1 MIPGDLPVWMQVNI
15 CLEAAYECKR
25 KGYNDETVDLLL
37 GNAEKLLL
45 TCSTTETLQIKEKTN
60 FDDTVKAING
70 SSTLLGTGVDNIVDT
85 LKGSV
90 AKAVNTLTHALP
102 FMTEKVQEIVNSLN
116 PFNSSKLFQKGGK
129 KLSEKKRLR
138 IIKDI
143 LDGLGLESVAIG
155 KLNEEL
161 SRDKI
166 ALAKLTTLEKE
177 LSAEN
182 FNLKTAKTSLGM
194 ITAELKTAKG
204 EHEKALVKKKA
215 EQDRLVENQKIATG
229 LLEGTGRLQIQEKE
243 RQIKSLEKT
252 AIEVAAKSGSPTL
265 EAELQTK
272 LQEANAVI
280 TAANARIT
288 ALEGEIGKKDA
299 IAAEQLKITDA
310 DKERLQKIIETLTEA
325 AKSSAEE
332 LRNAKILAESS
343 GTLISKIEE
352 LNSKITELEGLK
364 TTLETEKTA
373 LVTERD
379 NLVTE
384 KATLQ
389 SQVDSPDET
398 TLKEAIRLKDEA
410 IQSKETAIR
419 EKDEAIREKD
429 KANQT
434 IKSSVRIALQKEIEA
449 LKAIVKEK
457 NEAIG
462 AHLNELGDGFSENST
477 VSDVIKKLKSDH
489 EIEIGTSKTRFSEL
503 QIAHDKFKRDLESA
517 EQTIQAL
524 QNAARP
530 SPNDSDFVTELPE
543 PIPTFEPEAIPTFE
557 PETSVPVPDDSVK
570 ELSAEEEMNA
580 IVDKLKQLNPDI
592 NGTDTKLFFNGTGG
606 IGLETQEDPD
616 KTSTK
621 DPERVFFIRKVA
633 GSNDWMPIIDGS
645 VVNLANMKAVRTS
658 TIEGANNLR
667 KAYLNKLQNLYRA
680 PLSSIEKQTSVTPS
694 FISHNN
700 LVSYNILKT
709 YTAGELEKYA
719 NDNLDIFHG
728 KVSEIDVMAL
738 KQLVWLFDND
748 ERGTKKGTCMLIG
761 NQTDKFYEKTYAE
774 WNKMGGFI
782 YFFEARNEFAKIDSS
797 AGFNYNR
804 MYTIQNIIRKTLEDV
819 DVN

>member
-1 MIPGDLPVWMQVNI
+1 MIPGDLPLWMQVNI

-25 KGYNDETVDLLL
+25 KGYNDETVNLLL
-37 GNAEKLLL
+37 SNANELLL
-45 TCSTTETLQIKEKTN
+45 TCSSTETLQIKEKTD
-60 FDDTVKAING
+60 FDNTVDAINNG
-70 SSTLLGTGVDNIVDT
+70 SSVILGTGKDNIVDT

-90 AKAVNTLTHALP
+90 AKAVTTLTHVLP
-102 FMTEKVQEIVNSLN
+102 FMTEKVKDLVDALN
-116 PFNSSKLFQKGGK
+116 PFNFKSSKLFQKGGK
-129 KLSEKKRLR
+129 KMSEKQRLR

-143 LDGLGLESVAIG
+143 LDGLGFESNAIG
-155 KLNEEL
+155 NLNEEL
-161 SRDKI
+161 SKDKI
-166 ALAKLTTLEKE
+166 ALGKLTTLEKE
-177 LSAEN
+177 LSASK
-182 FNLKTAKTSLGM
+182 LDLGTAKTTLGL
-194 ITAELKTAKG
+194 INAELKTAKE
-204 EHEKALVKKKA
+204 EHKKALEQKKA
-215 EQDRLVENQKIATG
+215 EHDRLIKNKQNAID
-229 LLEGTGRLQIQEKE
+229 LLQGTHRLQIQQKE
-243 RQIKSLEKT
+243 RQIQSLKKT
-252 AIEVAAKSGSPTL
+252 ATEVAAKSGDPSL
-265 EAELQTK
+265 AAELQTK
-272 LQEANAVI
+272 LQNGNELIISANK
-280 TAANARIT
+280 RI
-288 ALEGEIGKKDA
+288 AELEKNVQNKDA
-299 IAAEQLKITDA
+299 IAVEEAKKTAGEKESLQAIIAALNTAAEF
-310 DKERLQKIIETLTEA
+310 
-325 AKSSAEE
+325 SAEE
-332 LRNAKILAESS
+332 LQKAKVLAESS
-343 GTLISKIEE
+343 GTLNSNIEE
-352 LNSKITELEGLK
+352 LKSKITELEGK
-364 TTLETEKTA
+364 NA
-373 LVTERD
+373 AFVTERD

-389 SQVDSPDET
+389 NQVNSPDDT
-398 TLKEAIRLKDEA
+398 DLKEALRLKDV
-410 IQSKETAIR
+410 AIR
-419 EKDEAIREKD
+419 EKEEAIRAYNEADQTNTSLTETFEKVKKD
-429 KANQT
+429 
-434 IKSSVRIALQKEIEA
+434 LQKEIDAMTSIVNEKN
-449 LKAIVKEK
+449 KAI
-457 NEAIG
+457 G
-462 AHLNELGDGFSENST
+462 DHLGELGNGFSENST
-477 VSDVIKKLKSDH
+477 VSEVIKKLKADH
-489 EIEIGTSKTRFSEL
+489 ELEIGTSDTRFKEL
-503 QIAHDKFKRDLESA
+503 QTAHDNFKRDLEIA
-517 EQTIQAL
+517 EQKIKAL
-524 QNAARP
+524 QNAAQP
-530 SPNDSDFVTELPE
+530 SPNDNDPEKSEIVPELPE
-543 PIPTFEPEAIPTFE
+543 PIPTSELEAIPTSE
-557 PETSVPVPDDSVK
+557 SETSVPVPDDSVK

-658 TIEGANNLR
+658 TIEGDNNLR

-709 YTAGELEKYA
+709 CTAGELEKYA